1 MDHLLFDIVN
11 LFGSVGE
18 TRLSVSTNLRLSN
31 GAKYQPQTKEVFMA
45 YPIWEGDLDF
55 FMNQE
60 LNERIS
66 GNESQRGIIHFT
78 NRAESA
84 DIVWRKNI
92 GNTQEHNIIT

>member
-66 GNESQRGIIHFT
+66 EALANNSDPQTSQRNLG
-78 NRAESA
+78 
-84 DIVWRKNI
+84 
-92 GNTQEHNIIT
+92 